1 MMKTLT
7 IIVFSVFLG
16 ACATSPDPRPQTPL
30 LSYAELSAEI
40 SVERSPIDDPHA
52 FVDDWEATLAAE

>member
-7 IIVFSVFLG
+7 IIAISLFLG
-16 ACATSPDPRPQTPL
+16 ACASTSGPKPHAPL

-40 SVERSPIDDPHA
+40 SVERSPINDPHA
-52 FVDDWEATLAAE
+52 FIDDWEATLAAE

>member
-7 IIVFSVFLG
+7 IILFSVFLG
-16 ACATSPDPRPQTPL
+16 ACATSPEPQRQTPL